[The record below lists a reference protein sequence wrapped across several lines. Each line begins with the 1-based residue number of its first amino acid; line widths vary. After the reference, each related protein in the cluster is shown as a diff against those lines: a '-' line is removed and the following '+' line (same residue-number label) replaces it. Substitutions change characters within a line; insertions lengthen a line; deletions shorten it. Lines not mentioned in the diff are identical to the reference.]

1 MIPQPAPSPPIQLW
15 WADLAVDY
23 RNYVNQLDVQQQSKR
38 LRLVGLDRFLGR
50 FNDVGAW
57 MRRPTAARLDDAR
70 RADAWA
76 FLAWCFAAGRVR
88 PDVDLLAARANG
100 SHFTTWCS
108 LHPDDV
114 DTAVT
119 VGRQLGWADSWV
131 QPVCATTLAFVCLT
145 NGSSLNDIDDD
156 MFSATITALEAST
169 AVTANHRRVLL
180 SRLRALQQV
189 CFQLELLTRP
199 PPHPNT
205 RHRSLADQLAAIVQP
220 EIRRVAERYL
230 QTCST
235 TLRPSTIED
244 RCDNFELFGIWLHD
258 HHPEIVRLDQLD
270 RTIIEEFLAWNHQRR
285 SRGRRAGGRPVSIAR
300 QHGAVSALK
309 TFFDDITLWG
319 WAERP
324 SRPLLHRSDLPRLA
338 SPVPRALSPDADRDL
353 MAAVDDLDDRAAR
366 CAIKIL
372 RGTGMRSGELLDL
385 ELDCLTDYPERG
397 TWLRVPI
404 GKLNTE
410 RTVPLDHATLAAF
423 NDWIRYRRPSRPL
436 QHPRTQRPVEF
447 MWVINGRRM
456 GAGRIRRGLELAA
469 ARAGI
474 GHVHPHQLRH
484 TYATTLVNGGMS
496 IEALMAVLGHVTP
509 EMTLRYAHLASGTI
523 RDAYDTAMS
532 KARPTTRFVAG
543 PTGQFVPDHIDWL
556 HSEMIKTRVAHG
568 YCSRH
573 LTAGACSYAN
583 ICEQCD
589 NYIPDP
595 NRRDILDAQLADI
608 TALRDDAEQ
617 RGWTTEVSRHQHVAD
632 ALSKHL
638 RTIENRRLSGDR
650 LLTATPRAG

>member
-1 MIPQPAPSPPIQLW
+1 MIPQPVSSPPFQLA

-23 RNYVNQLDVQQQSKR
+23 RSYVEQLDVQQQSKR
-38 LRLVGLDRFLGR
+38 LRLVGLERFLAR
-50 FNDVGAW
+50 FDDVGAW

-76 FLAWCFAAGRVR
+76 FLAWCFAAGHVR

-108 LHPDDV
+108 LHAGDV
-114 DTAVT
+114 ETAVT
-119 VGRQLGWADSWV
+119 AGRHLGWADSWAHLV
-131 QPVCATTLAFVCLT
+131 GATTLAFVCLT
-145 NGSSLNDIDDD
+145 AGSCLDDIDDE
-156 MFSATITALEAST
+156 TIPGIVAALEAST
-169 AVTANHRRVLL
+169 AVTANHRRVLQG
-180 SRLRALQQV
+180 RLRALQQV
-189 CFQLELLTRP
+189 CFQLELVAGP
-199 PPHPNT
+199 PTHANT
-205 RHRSLADQLAAIVQP
+205 RHRSLADQLGAIVQP

-258 HHPEIVRLDQLD
+258 HHPEIARLDQLD
-270 RTIIEEFLAWNHQRR
+270 RPIIEEFLTWNHQRR
-285 SRGRRAGGRPVSIAR
+285 SRGRRAGGLPVSIAR

-324 SRPLLHRSDLPRLA
+324 ARPLLHRSDLPRIA
-338 SPVPRALSPDADRDL
+338 SPVPRALGPDADRDL
-353 MAAVDDLDDRAAR
+353 MAAVDDLEDVAAR

-385 ELDCLTDYPERG
+385 ELDCITDYREHG

-404 GKLNTE
+404 GKLNSE
-410 RTVPLDHATLAAF
+410 RTVPLDSITIAAISE
-423 NDWIRYRRPSRPL
+423 WTRHRRPSRPL

-456 GAGRIRRGLELAA
+456 GAGRIRHGLELAA
-469 ARAGI
+469 TRAGI

-509 EMTLRYAHLASGTI
+509 EMTLRYAHLASDTI
-523 RDAYDTAMS
+523 RDAYDTAINR
-532 KARPTTRFVAG
+532 ARPNARFVAG
-543 PTGQFVPDHIDWL
+543 PTGAFVPDHIAWL
-556 HSEMIKTRVAHG
+556 HSESIKTRVAHG

-589 NYIPDP
+589 NYIPDG
-595 NRRDILDAQLADI
+595 NRREVLDAQLADVV
-608 TALRDDAEQ
+608 ALRDDAQQ
-617 RGWTTEVSRHQHVAD
+617 RGWTDETNRHNHVAD
-632 ALSKHL
+632 ALNRHL
-638 RTIENRRLSGDR
+638 RTIDNHQRFGTDS
-650 LLTATPRAG
+650 